1 MTTNKIIYWITTG
14 LIGAMM
20 LFSALSYLTNEEIK
34 GAFVH
39 LGFPNFFR
47 VELAILKFIGAV
59 VLLLPMIP
67 GKFKEMAYWG
77 FGLTFISAFIA
88 HTTVG
93 DTTQHAI
100 MPLIFLVI
108 LVVSYIYLKKISKQD
123 ISK

>member
-1 MTTNKIIYWITTG
+1 MTTNKIIYWIATG
-14 LIGAMM
+14 LVGAMM
-20 LFSALSYLTNEEIK
+20 LFSAFSYLTNEEIK

-67 GKFKEMAYWG
+67 GKLKEMAYWG

-93 DTTQHAI
+93 DAAQHAI

-108 LVVSYIYLKKISKQD
+108 LVVSYIYFKRISR
-123 ISK
+123 

>member
-1 MTTNKIIYWITTG
+1 MTTNKIIYWIATG
-14 LIGAMM
+14 LVGAMM
-20 LFSALSYLTNEEIK
+20 LFSAFSYLTNEEIK
-34 GAFVH
+34 GAFIH

-47 VELAILKFIGAV
+47 VELAILKFIGAI

-93 DTTQHAI
+93 DATRYAVT
-100 MPLIFLVI
+100 PLIFLVI
-108 LVVSYIYLKKISKQD
+108 LVVSYIYLKKISKQN